1 MSIYS
6 KLAVLCAVPGLAA
19 GIAACA
25 SSTSPQSEPAVSA
38 TTEVVPTAPRTV
50 VVQSEPDATAVATTT
65 VRPEVSPDEQCPGSE
80 FKVEQFIG
88 SWQEVG
94 DPTVTTL
101 SQHGSLESDSGS
113 QKEFGTWQFT
123 PWDTTP
129 AKSSKPSSAPNS
141 CVLWLHWIADTGNL
155 DLVYLPLEIT
165 DTSIQLSYV
174 GRGNTVDWQRT
185 TAR

>member
-1 MSIYS
+1 MTSYS
-6 KLAVLCAVPGLAA
+6 KLAVLCSVPCLAA

-25 SSTSPQSEPAVSA
+25 TSTEPATSA
-38 TTEVVPTAPRTV
+38 TTEMVSTAPRTV
-50 VVQSEPDATAVATTT
+50 VVQSAPEATAVATTT

-80 FKVEQFIG
+80 FNVEQFIG

-94 DPTVTTL
+94 GPTVTTL
-101 SQHGSLESDSGS
+101 SQHGSLDSNSSG

-129 AKSSKPSSAPNS
+129 AKSSRPSSAPNS
-141 CVLWLHWIADTGNL
+141 CVLWLHWIADSGNL
-155 DLVYLPLEIT
+155 DLVYLPLEVT

-174 GRGNTVDWQRT
+174 GRGNTIDWQRT
-185 TAR
+185 TAQ